1 MEKSEKTKATTK
13 KDAFASVA
21 VWQFLAF
28 IMLLCF
34 VWVNEFLGV
43 RGTPDEV
50 KLTKIVQVQ
59 KWVMEQ
65 YNVHGRLTAISDEE
79 LEQQVRKHLPELCAK
94 HLGGK

>member
-1 MEKSEKTKATTK
+1 MDTAALLNRPPGVAITDKTGTDGIA
-13 KDAFASVA
+13 
-21 VWQFLAF
+21 
-28 IMLLCF
+28 

-50 KLTKIVQVQ
+50 KLTQIVGIQ

-79 LEQQVRKHLPELCAK
+79 LADRVRDNLPELYARCKAA
-94 HLGGK
+94 G